1 MTQFP
6 DVLFSRRLPAGPG
19 VAVDGGSVGGGETD
33 QIPTELTIHFNSE
46 LLSEGLWDVQ
56 LSF

>member
-1 MTQFP
+1 MFCFLGDSP
-6 DVLFSRRLPAGPG
+6 LARELLLMVVVLVEVKL
-19 VAVDGGSVGGGETD
+19 TKY
-33 QIPTELTIHFNSE
+33 QLTIHFNSE